1 MNFIS
6 SFSAFVNESFFNR
19 KRPVS
24 KEEIQKHHLLM
35 DRQKEEE
42 FDRYLTGGKISL
54 TINRSPLKPQEVASG
69 RDRGFSLIYSS
80 LDGEGEIK
88 INFSSLNSEEI
99 MDVLKSSKKECEDKE
114 ELIFLTRELLDY
126 ISADESTYHLINSGA
141 LERVLSK
148 TAYFRGQL

>member
-19 KRPVS
+19 KRQIS
-24 KEEIQKHHLLM
+24 QEEIQKHHLLM

-42 FDRYLTGGKISL
+42 FDYYLDGGKLSL
-54 TINRSPLKPQEVASG
+54 TINRSPLKPQEATSG
-69 RDRGFSLIYSS
+69 SDRGFSLTYFS

-88 INFSSLNSEEI
+88 IDFSSLDGEERI
-99 MDVLKSSKKECEDKE
+99 DVLKLSREECEDKE
-114 ELIFLTRELLDY
+114 KLIFLTRELLDY
-126 ISADESTYHLINSGA
+126 ISADENTHQLINSGA